1 MMWRERVIHITS
13 LRRVEDGHKRTKTMV
28 RLKHRYIVAQVIV
41 DTSNKFQPG
50 KTSVNSRDIQS
61 IIRDKIQEL
70 YGDVG
75 LGEFGQASYIK
86 YYDAKFSNILVL
98 KTTREAQ
105 VKVHFALSCI
115 SEVAEVHLMIRSLS
129 VNSCPRTCMESLK
142 KLFTLHFAVAE
153 FSSEAEKVNAAQVVE
168 KNLAALEL

>member
-1 MMWRERVIHITS
+1 
-13 LRRVEDGHKRTKTMV
+13 MV
-28 RLKHRYIVAQVIV
+28 RLKHRYIIAQVLP
-41 DTSNKFQPG
+41 DTSSRFVQG
-50 KTSVNSRDIQS
+50 KTSVTSRDIQS
-61 IIRDKIQEL
+61 VVRDKIQEL

-86 YYDAKFSNILVL
+86 YYDAKYSNIFVI

-115 SEVAEVHLMIRSLS
+115 AEVSEVHLMIRSLS

-142 KLFTLHFAVAE
+142 KLFESHFQAAE
-153 FSSEAEKVNAAQVVE
+153 FTTELERMAATQVVD
-168 KNLAALEL
+168 KNLSSLEL

>member
-1 MMWRERVIHITS
+1 
-13 LRRVEDGHKRTKTMV
+13 MV

-41 DTSNKFQPG
+41 DTSNKFQPS
-50 KTSVNSRDIQS
+50 KTTVNSRDIQS
-61 IIRDKIQEL
+61 VIRDKIQEL

-115 SEVAEVHLMIRSLS
+115 SEVSEVHLMIRSLS

-142 KLFTLHFAVAE
+142 KLFALHFAVAE
-153 FSSEAEKVNAAQVVE
+153 FNSEAEKMNATQVVE